1 MREKCNLTTIEQSEE
16 NVNEWSGVEW
26 GWDVGWKRNSI
37 PYVCVH
43 VDADNMSSRR
53 GIKEVKGP
61 RKTTATTTRAIIYTW
76 MHRTGQGKAGQGWAA
91 GLAHAP
97 VESFGKGVWQ
107 KCLAKLT
114 SRPSQASTTTQQH
127 SSHTRR
133 AKGMWEKNWV
143 EGSQIQLFPLSLS
156 LSPTD
161 STTQ

>member
-61 RKTTATTTRAIIYTW
+61 RKTTTTTTRAIIYT
-76 MHRTGQGKAGQGWAA
+76 
-91 GLAHAP
+91 
-97 VESFGKGVWQ
+97 
-107 KCLAKLT
+107 
-114 SRPSQASTTTQQH
+114 
-127 SSHTRR
+127 
-133 AKGMWEKNWV
+133 
-143 EGSQIQLFPLSLS
+143 
-156 LSPTD
+156 
-161 STTQ
+161 